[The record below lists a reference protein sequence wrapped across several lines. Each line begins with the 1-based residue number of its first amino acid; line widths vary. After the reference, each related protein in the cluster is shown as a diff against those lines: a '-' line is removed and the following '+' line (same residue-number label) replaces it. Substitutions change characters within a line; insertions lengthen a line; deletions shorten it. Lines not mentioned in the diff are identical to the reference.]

1 MILLAPT
8 TADTHHSST
17 ADFSLRF
24 PSTCPVTRNQP
35 RSGVLFLHEVG
46 SGEG

>member
-17 ADFSLRF
+17 AEFSTVSFDLPRLL
-24 PSTCPVTRNQP
+24 RNQP
-35 RSGVLFLHEVG
+35 RARGSFLREVG
-46 SGEG
+46 NGEE